1 MGCSLQ
7 VSPGRVTCFHLA
19 LSSPSSSLSPTVF
32 MFSFTTS
39 INLLFGSSPG
49 RPPACL
55 PVPASAFCHWYIHYP
70 SSAHIQSISVWPLLS
85 GFISKTSN
93 RRRPPDVLSPDPI
106 HPARSQQRRS
116 ACFIWMS
123 ATSSSASCLFPPPP
137 PLSLNRTASQPSPP
151 SHALFLSSIAGT
163 LWAQI
168 TADTFLQPF
177 QAAPISLFQAALCS
191 NSPLNQSILISQ
203 TSGILIWLVK

>member
-55 PVPASAFCHWYIHYP
+55 PVPASASCHWYIHYP

-123 ATSSSASCLFPPPP
+123 ATSSSASCLFLPPPPP

-151 SHALFLSSIAGT
+151 SHALFLS
-163 LWAQI
+163 WH
-168 TADTFLQPF
+168 
-177 QAAPISLFQAALCS
+177 SLSANYSWHFSPAIPSCSHLALSSC
-191 NSPLNQSILISQ
+191 PLFKCTTQSEHINQSNFWDID
-203 TSGILIWLVK
+203 LVG